1 VAGSGSADA
10 LISIPCVG
18 LALACKTL
26 DAIDLPNDSKLLA
39 AAAACKYT
47 SGATVLDGSVIVL
60 LKSPDFSVGGLGL
73 HST

>member
-1 VAGSGSADA
+1 MARVA
-10 LISIPCVG
+10 
-18 LALACKTL
+18 LALARNTL

-47 SGATVLDGSVIVL
+47 SGAAVLDGLLIVL
-60 LKSPDFSVGGLGL
+60 LKSFDFSVGGWGL